1 MTITIRNKSTSEEA
15 KYELYSYEEHPYRIL
30 AEVLEDTFG
39 LLLEDGAEEFF
50 EEDSVCLAFD
60 GYGNRYYV
68 EEAYYDLYI
77 ITDMI

>member
-15 KYELYSYEEHPYRIL
+15 KYYLCSYEDPFHKL
-30 AEVLEDTFG
+30 TEVLEDTFG
-39 LLLEDGAEEFF
+39 LLLE
-50 EEDSVCLAFD
+50 EDSEEYLKKNSICLAFD